1 MWFEK
6 LSRILT
12 NTVHSLNQILIM
24 IETRWQT
31 RYLLDSNAWIKQR
44 KRYKIV
50 VMEKDM

>member
-1 MWFEK
+1 
-6 LSRILT
+6 
-12 NTVHSLNQILIM
+12 M

-31 RYLLDSNAWIKQR
+31 RYLLDSNAWIRQR